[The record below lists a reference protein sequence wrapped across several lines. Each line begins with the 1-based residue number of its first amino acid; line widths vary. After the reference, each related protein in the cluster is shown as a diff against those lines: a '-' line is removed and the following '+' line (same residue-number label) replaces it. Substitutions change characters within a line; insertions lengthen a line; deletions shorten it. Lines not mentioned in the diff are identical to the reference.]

1 MNVQCTHCSTV
12 FRVDPRKVPAGGVR
26 VRCSICRG
34 VFEVAAEGAQAESA
48 AAAAPSSA
56 VAAVTPAPQP
66 TPQPAAAADPRPAPP
81 PAPSAPPAAG
91 PAFQPV
97 SAPPAAAPAAMPAPA
112 PAPAPTPVPAP
123 TPAPVPQPA
132 AAAAPPPAPRP
143 APAASPAPAAAPA
156 APARSPFGASDPNAK
171 ARRLA
176 RALVSD
182 IITYH
187 PERRDKSLADGTIK
201 KEFMDEIKKSWE
213 EYVAQVGAETARGTT
228 HFRDALNEILA
239 KGQSIF

>member
-34 VFEVAAEGAQAESA
+34 VFEVAADGTQPAGSATSA
-48 AAAAPSSA
+48 APAASA
-56 VAAVTPAPQP
+56 PAPAQQP
-66 TPQPAAAADPRPAPP
+66 TPQPAAAPDAAPAPV
-81 PAPSAPPAAG
+81 PAPSAAPAAG

-97 SAPPAAAPAAMPAPA
+97 STPAAAPMPAPASTPTPAPA
-112 PAPAPTPVPAP
+112 PAARP
-123 TPAPVPQPA
+123 TPAPVQPSA
-132 AAAAPPPAPRP
+132 P
-143 APAASPAPAAAPA
+143 APAASAPG
-156 APARSPFGASDPNAK
+156 RSPFGASDPNAK

-182 IITYH
+182 IVTYH
-187 PERRDKSLADGTIK
+187 PERRDKALADGTLK
-201 KEFMDEIKKSWE
+201 REFMEEIKKSWE
-213 EYVAQVGAETARGTT
+213 EYVGQVGAETARGTT

-239 KGQSIF
+239 RGQSLF